1 MKTASDSPKL
11 SALVVAHN
19 EEQRLPTCLAQ
30 LGFADEIV
38 VVLDRCTDGSR
49 AIAEQFGARIL
60 EGAWELEGPRRNAGI
75 EFCAGDWVLEVDADE
90 RVPAELGAEIRSVI
104 ARPIADIYLV
114 PIDNYIG
121 GHLVRD
127 GWGGSFGTRSDI
139 ALFRRDAKRWGSQRV
154 HPSLTL
160 TGTRGPRLHFA
171 IAHDVDDNL
180 SDMFRRLNRYS
191 DLRALDLIDTGRIGS
206 LGANVRRV
214 FTRFFKCYIRRSGY
228 REGIYGFS
236 ISLCAA
242 LFPLLSYLKARE
254 HLRKLK

>member
-1 MKTASDSPKL
+1 MPKL

-19 EEQRLPTCLAQ
+19 EERRLPDCLAR

-38 VVLDRCTDGSR
+38 VVLDRCTDGSK
-49 AIAEQFGARIL
+49 AIAEQFNARIL

-75 EFCAGDWVLEVDADE
+75 AHCTGDWVLEVDADE
-90 RVPAELGAEIRSVI
+90 RVPPELGAEIRAVI
-104 ARPIADIYLV
+104 SRPVADIYLV
-114 PIDNYIG
+114 PIDNYVG

-160 TGTRGPRLHFA
+160 TGTVGPKLRAA

-180 SDMFRRLNRYS
+180 TDMFRRLNRYS
-191 DLRALDLIDTGRIGS
+191 DLRAQDMVDAGRIGT
-206 LGANVRRV
+206 LGGHIRRL
-214 FTRFFKCYIRRSGY
+214 FTRFFKCYVRRGGY
-228 REGIYGFS
+228 REGIYGFA
-236 ISLCAA
+236 IALCAA

-254 HLRKLK
+254 LLGRV

>member
-1 MKTASDSPKL
+1 MTPKL

-19 EEQRLPTCLAQ
+19 EEHRLPTCLSQ

-38 VVLDRCTDGSR
+38 VVLDRCTDGSK
-49 AIAEQFGARIL
+49 AIAAQFGARIL
-60 EGAWELEGPRRNAGI
+60 EGAWEIEGPRRNAGI
-75 EFCAGDWVLEVDADE
+75 TFCTGDWVLEVDADE
-90 RVPAELGAEIRSVI
+90 RVPAELGAEIRAVI
-104 ARPIADIYLV
+104 AAPIADIYLV
-114 PIDNYIG
+114 PIDNYVG

-160 TGTRGPRLHFA
+160 TGTKGPRLHYA

-191 DLRALDLIDTGRIGS
+191 DLRALDLVDSGQIGT
-206 LGANVRRV
+206 LGGNVRRV
-214 FTRFFKCYIRRSGY
+214 LTRFFKCYVRRGGY
-228 REGIYGFS
+228 HEGIYGFA
-236 ISLCAA
+236 IALCAA

-254 HLRKLK
+254 QLGQLK